1 MTHTFVPM
9 PHRSGFT
16 LVELSIV
23 LVIIGL
29 IVGGVLVGR
38 DLIKAAEIRAT
49 ISQLEQYNAAIRAF
63 RGKYGG
69 IPGDLKYTE
78 AGGFG
83 FYTITHGSY
92 IGYPGYGD
100 GNGVIRSAFGT
111 TLPTST
117 VTNLYGEPF
126 MFWRHLSEANLI
138 NGRYGFGLNAA
149 AEAVPM
155 SGLDAINKF
164 LPAAKLTGSTI
175 AVGSP
180 LNGINYFLMT
190 KITSV
195 NGVGAFGTSE
205 NPLTAS
211 EAYLMDSKIDD
222 GLPAAGVVFA
232 IDAISATNSS
242 NGLNAPSTWKTV
254 SADSGCIVSSVYA
267 VTQTTP
273 SCSLRF
279 KFQ

>member
-1 MTHTFVPM
+1 MS
-9 PHRSGFT
+9 RRLGFT

-29 IVGGVLVGR
+29 VIGGVMGGK
-38 DLIKAAEIRAT
+38 DLIRASQIRAT
-49 ISQLEQYNAAIRAF
+49 LSQIEQYNASVNSF
-63 RGKYGG
+63 RSKYNGL
-69 IPGDLKYTE
+69 PGDLKYTE
-78 AGGFG
+78 AQGFG
-83 FYTITHGSY
+83 LYRITNGSY

-100 GNGVIRSAFGT
+100 GNGLIRSAFGT

-117 VTNLYGEPF
+117 LTNLYGEPF

-138 NGRYGFGLNAA
+138 QGRYGFGLNAA
-149 AEAVPM
+149 AEAPAL
-155 SGLDAINKF
+155 SGLDAVNTY
-164 LPAAKLTGSTI
+164 LPAAKISGSTI

-180 LNGINYFLMT
+180 LDGTNYFVLT
-190 KITSV
+190 RTLSTI
-195 NGVGAFGTSE
+195 GVGAFGTSE

-222 GLPAAGVVFA
+222 GLPATGTVFA
-232 IDAISATNSS
+232 IDAVSS
-242 NGLNAPSTWKTV
+242 NGLNLPATWKTV
-254 SADSGCIVSSVYA
+254 SPVAGCVVSSAYA
-267 VTQTTP
+267 ISQSTQ

>member
-1 MTHTFVPM
+1 M
-9 PHRSGFT
+9 PARSRHGFT
-16 LVELSIV
+16 LIELSIV

-29 IVGGVLVGR
+29 LVGGVLVGEN
-38 DLIKAAEIRAT
+38 LIRASQIRAT
-49 ISQLEQYNAAIRAF
+49 LSQIEGYNAAVNTF
-63 RGKYGG
+63 RSKYNGL
-69 IPGDLKYTE
+69 PGDLKYTE

-83 FYTITHGSY
+83 FYTITYAPY

-100 GNGVIRSAFGT
+100 GNGFIRSGNGANSSDSG
-111 TLPTST
+111 
-117 VTNLYGEPF
+117 VTELLGEPF
-126 MFWRHLSEANLI
+126 IFWRHLSEAKLI
-138 NGRYGFGLNAA
+138 GGNYGAGLNTA
-149 AEAVPM
+149 AEATGT
-155 SGLDAINKF
+155 SGLDAMNTF

-180 LNGINYFLMT
+180 LDGKNYFLLT
-190 KITSV
+190 RALSIL
-195 NGVGAFGTSE
+195 GVGAFGTSE

-222 GLPAAGVVFA
+222 GLPATGTVFA

-242 NGLNAPSTWKTV
+242 NGLNAPATWKTV
-254 SADSGCIVSSVYA
+254 SAVAGCVASSAYA
-267 VTQTTP
+267 LTQTTQ